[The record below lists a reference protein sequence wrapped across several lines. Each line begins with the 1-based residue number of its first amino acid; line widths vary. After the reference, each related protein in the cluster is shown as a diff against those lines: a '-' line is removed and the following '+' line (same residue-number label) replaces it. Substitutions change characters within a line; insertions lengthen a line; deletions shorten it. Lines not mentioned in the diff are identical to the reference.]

1 MPRGALVGAFVRS
14 APCALLLALLACGG
28 DPNEPPDPV
37 PPVAT
42 PLVVGDTVVATFTDA
57 DSLVLYTIR
66 SAEPLEFAVFV
77 MAEENEFLELTV
89 RDSTTGELL
98 ALTGAG
104 DDLDAPDNLNLR
116 RTGILRVEPGDV
128 LLLEA
133 RSYPNDRSGRLVLW
147 PYRIDR
153 APESLPDAMTIGA
166 ILEGEELD
174 NSADIDEFTV
184 QGTAGEEWILFLQ
197 GLGGVIPGTLIASVY
212 PPAGEESIEE
222 TVVLIVGAELESH
235 ASGRFVLPA
244 DGGYRIEVRQRG
256 QQGEGVRTGVGSFR
270 MQIRRIDR
278 RPEVEPTL
286 LTPGDTLEAEAIEFV
301 GDIDEF
307 EVPLLGDSVYNLFLH
322 KGHSAIPASVRATIT
337 WGEGQVLEVTSSGGD
352 PALATSFTGSF
363 TATATENASV
373 RVVGVDDDTGLH
385 RGAYRL
391 FVYPVNRAPEI
402 APPGL
407 VLGDSVVETIE
418 YPGDIDRFQLAPPS
432 GGAVD
437 LVLRRF
443 DSQVSEILLRWDQ
456 NSGSVLNCFVVPGET
471 GARCAS
477 GRIETADALELTVE
491 SQLEFGNPFLGEYHL
506 IAAPPD

>member
-1 MPRGALVGAFVRS
+1 VGAFVRS

-28 DPNEPPDPV
+28 APNEPPDPV
-37 PPVAT
+37 PPVAR

-57 DSLVLYTIR
+57 DSLILYTIR
-66 SAEPLEFAVFV
+66 SAEPLEFAVFIKT
-77 MAEENEFLELTV
+77 EQNEFLELTV
-89 RDSTTGELL
+89 RDSTTGEVL

-128 LLLEA
+128 VLLEA
-133 RSYPNDRSGRLVLW
+133 RSYPNDRTGRLVLW

-153 APESLPDAMTIGA
+153 APETRPDAMAVGA

-222 TVVLIVGAELESH
+222 TTVLIAGAELESH

-256 QQGEGVRTGVGSFR
+256 EQGEGVRTGVGSFR
-270 MQIRRIDR
+270 MLIRRIDR
-278 RPEVEPTL
+278 RPEVGPAL
-286 LTPGDTLEAEAIEFV
+286 LTPGDTLEGEAIEFV

-307 EVPLLGDSVYNLFLH
+307 EVPLIADSVYNLFVH
-322 KGHSAIPASVRATIT
+322 KGHSVTPASVRATIT
-337 WGEGQVLEVTSSGGD
+337 LGGGQVLEVTSSVGD
-352 PALATSFTGSF
+352 RELATSYTGMF
-363 TATATENASV
+363 TAPATENTRV
-373 RVVGVDDDTGLH
+373 RVAGADDDTGLH
-385 RGAYRL
+385 RGPYRV

-407 VLGDSVVETIE
+407 ALGDSVLESIE
-418 YPGDIDRFQLAPPS
+418 YPGDIDRFQVAPPS
-432 GGAVD
+432 GGAVE
-437 LVLRRF
+437 LVLRLF
-443 DSQVSEILLRWDQ
+443 DPQDGGILLRWDQ
-456 NSGSVLNCFVVPGET
+456 NSAGVLNCFPIPGGTEV
-471 GARCAS
+471 RCAS
-477 GRIETADALELTVE
+477 GPIETADALELTVE
-491 SQLEFGNPFLGEYHL
+491 SQLEFGNPFRGEYQL